1 MNFLNP
7 LGFIALLSVPAI
19 ILLYI
24 LKQKYKTYE
33 VGSMALWEKVLVQSD
48 GHKWRQKLKKNL
60 LMFLQIAV
68 ALLLTVALAR
78 PFIASIGERE
88 NVVLILDSSL
98 SMQAVDETPS
108 RFEKAKEDMKKL
120 VENAQEDTFF
130 TVINFDDTP
139 YALSTLNQ
147 DKSTVIRAIDAIK
160 VKETSVDEEGL
171 KGVLAGLEAK
181 DTASIYI
188 FTDKNYDL
196 SIDGIT
202 TAIYGKG
209 GQNYAIEYMKENQGH
224 VLVKVSSYGQ
234 GKQCKVALFADG
246 VIVDS
251 KEVVFTENNH
261 VDVVFDVTKEEYGY
275 LSAKIIDSAD
285 ILEADDIFNI
295 SGVVNKQKKVLLI
308 TQGNIFLEKA
318 VSLIENVDLY
328 KGDISQSENL
338 TGYDLYIFDGVT
350 PETLP
355 KDGHLWMLNPG
366 ENPFVE
372 LSDKKDITSVYFA
385 SNLFKENIDNI
396 GFASDKLRT
405 VKAPLWAETV
415 ISSAEGGLVIY
426 GEKDGQNICI
436 FTFDIH
442 DTQLPVLK
450 EFPILVY
457 NIISTFM
464 PQKALSEAEL
474 YSGGNAEVSLMPKT
488 VAASLKTPQG
498 EIRQVD
504 IIKGIKEQFYE
515 TGVYTLTQSFEDNTR
530 EVSYFTVN
538 PVTINESNMERGVS
552 EEGNTENKGIKTGKS
567 LVPLVVLLAFIVLCI
582 EWWVNWRDN

>member
-48 GHKWRQKLKKNL
+48 GHKWRQKLKRNL

-68 ALLLTVALAR
+68 AILLTVALAR
-78 PFIASIGERE
+78 PFIASIGERD
-88 NVVLILDSSL
+88 NVVLILDSSM
-98 SMQAVDETPS
+98 SMQGIDENPS
-108 RFEKAKEDMKKL
+108 RFEKAKEDMRAL
-120 VENAQEDTFF
+120 IESAQENTFF

-139 YALSTLNQ
+139 YALTTLTQ
-147 DKSTVIRAIDAIK
+147 EKSIVLRALNSIQT
-160 VKETSVDEEGL
+160 KETSVDEEGL
-171 KGVLAGLEAK
+171 KGILTALEAK
-181 DTASIYI
+181 NTASIYI

-196 SIDGIT
+196 QIEGVT
-202 TAIYGKG
+202 TVVYGSG

-224 VLVKVSSYGQ
+224 VLVKVASYGG
-234 GKQCKVALFADG
+234 GKDCKVALFADG

-251 KEVVFTENNH
+251 REVLFTENNYA
-261 VDVVFDVTKEEYGY
+261 DVVFDVSNEEYGY
-275 LSAKIIDSAD
+275 LTAKIMDSVD
-285 ILEADDIFNI
+285 ILEADDTFSIAGEA
-295 SGVVNKQKKVLLI
+295 SRQKKVLLV
-308 TQGNIFLEKA
+308 TTGNIFLEKA

-328 KGDISQSENL
+328 KGDISQSDSF
-338 TGYDLYIFDGVT
+338 TGYDLYIFDGKL

-355 KDGHLWMLNPG
+355 KDGHLWLLEPS

-372 LSDKKDITSVYFA
+372 LSEKKDIDQIRFI
-385 SNLFKENIDNI
+385 SNLFRENIDNI
-396 GFASDKLRT
+396 SFASDKLST
-405 VKAPLWAETV
+405 VKTPLWAETV
-415 ISSAEGGLVIY
+415 IGSDEGGLVIY
-426 GEKDGQNICI
+426 GEKDGQSICI

-457 NIISTFM
+457 NIINTFM
-464 PQKALSEAEL
+464 PQKAMNETEL
-474 YSGGNAEVSLMPKT
+474 YSGETAEISLLPKT
-488 VAASLKTPQG
+488 IEASLKTPTG
-498 EIRQVD
+498 HNKQVD
-504 IIKGIKEQFYE
+504 IVKGIKEQFYE
-515 TGVYTLTQSFEDNTR
+515 TGIYTLTQTFEDGAS

-538 PVTINESNMERGVS
+538 PVTVGESNMERGIS
-552 EEGNTENKGIKTGKS
+552 EDGNVENGGIRTGRS
-567 LVPLVVLLAFIVLCI
+567 LIPFIVLLALIVLCV